1 MESKGIKE
9 IRRIKRTNAEEIARR
24 AEIAGALWL
33 ESVGSTNDWA
43 KDWIRAADA
52 STATPFWV
60 GAERQTAGRGRG
72 EHRWA
77 AWDGAATF
85 SLIARW
91 RDFRLTRR
99 ESAELSLRVADAVA
113 STAREFAPNA
123 EIWVKPPN
131 DVYVG
136 DRKLAGI
143 LIESPNAEFVV
154 VGVGVNVGNRSTEAP
169 PELRERVV
177 SLAEL
182 LDANDASN
190 VNSADSANGASGANG
205 GDDGKAASAFDV
217 DAVRTA
223 LAIRVVRRMLR
234 RDVEER

>member
-9 IRRIKRTNAEEIARR
+9 IRRIKRTSAEEIARR
-24 AEIAGALWL
+24 TEIAGALWL
-33 ESVGSTNDWA
+33 ETVDSTNDRA
-43 KDWIRAADA
+43 KDWIRTANAALE
-52 STATPFWV
+52 TPFWV

-72 EHRWA
+72 DHVWA
-77 AWDGAATF
+77 AWDGALTF

-99 ESAELSLRVADAVA
+99 ESGELSLRVADAVA

-177 SLAEL
+177 SLAEAV
-182 LDANDASN
+182 DET
-190 VNSADSANGASGANG
+190 GE
-205 GDDGKAASAFDV
+205 KAAGSAFDG
-217 DAVRTA
+217 DAVRTEFA
-223 LAIRVVRRMLR
+223 VRVVRRMLG
-234 RDVEER
+234 RDDE

>member
-1 MESKGIKE
+1 MESE
-9 IRRIKRTNAEEIARR
+9 EIKRLNAEEIARQ

-33 ESVGSTNDWA
+33 ETVGSTNDWG
-43 KDWIRAADA
+43 KDWIRAANA
-52 STATPFWV
+52 STETPFWV

-72 EHRWA
+72 DHSWA
-77 AWDGAATF
+77 AWNGALTF

-99 ESAELSLRVADAVA
+99 ESAELSLQVAEAVA
-113 STAREFAPNA
+113 ATAREFAPNA

-131 DVYVG
+131 DVYVR

-154 VGVGVNVGNRSTEAP
+154 VGVGVNVGNRSTDAP
-169 PELRERVV
+169 TELRERVV

-182 LDANDASN
+182 NDEQAEN
-190 VNSADSANGASGANG
+190 
-205 GDDGKAASAFDV
+205 AFDV
-217 DAVRTA
+217 DAARAAFAV
-223 LAIRVVRRMLR
+223 RVVRRMLR
-234 RDVEER
+234 RDGANG

>member
-1 MESKGIKE
+1 MERRE
-9 IRRIKRTNAEEIARR
+9 TRRINAEEIARR
-24 AEIAGALWL
+24 AKIAGALWL
-33 ESVGSTNDWA
+33 ETVGSTNDWA
-43 KDWIRAADA
+43 KDWIRTANET
-52 STATPFWV
+52 TATPFGV

-72 EHRWA
+72 EHTWA
-77 AWDGAATF
+77 AWDGALTF

-99 ESAELSLRVADAVA
+99 ESVALSLRVADAVA
-113 STAREFAPNA
+113 ATAREFAPNA

-136 DRKLAGI
+136 ERKLAGI
-143 LIESPNAEFVV
+143 LIESPNAEFLV

-182 LDANDASN
+182 
-190 VNSADSANGASGANG
+190 SGEIG
-205 GDDGKAASAFDV
+205 EKAAGNAFDV
-217 DAVRTA
+217 DAVRTEF
-223 LAIRVVRRMLR
+223 AIRVVRRTLE
-234 RDVEER
+234 RDVR

>member
-1 MESKGIKE
+1 MERKGTGTE
-9 IRRIKRTNAEEIARR
+9 RIDADEIARR
-24 AEIAGALWL
+24 TEIAGALWL
-33 ESVGSTNDWA
+33 ETVGSTNDWA
-43 KDWIRAADA
+43 KDWIRTADA
-52 STATPFWV
+52 ATQTPFWI

-72 EHRWA
+72 EHVWA
-77 AWDGAATF
+77 AWDGALTF

-113 STAREFAPNA
+113 STARDFAPSA

-136 DRKLAGI
+136 ERKLAGI

-182 LDANDASN
+182 
-190 VNSADSANGASGANG
+190 NGANVETAE
-205 GDDGKAASAFDV
+205 KAAENAFDV
-217 DAVRTA
+217 DAVRA
-223 LAIRVVRRMLR
+223 AFAIRVVRRTLG
-234 RDVEER
+234 RDVE

>member
-1 MESKGIKE
+1 ME
-9 IRRIKRTNAEEIARR
+9 RRGRKRTNAEEIARR
-24 AEIAGALWL
+24 TEIAGALWL
-33 ESVGSTNDWA
+33 ETVGSTNDWA
-43 KDWIRAADA
+43 KDWIRTATAA
-52 STATPFWV
+52 TETPFWV

-72 EHRWA
+72 DHTWA
-77 AWDGAATF
+77 AWNGALTF

-113 STAREFAPNA
+113 ATTREFAPTA

-131 DVYVG
+131 DVYVR

-154 VGVGVNVGNRSTEAP
+154 VGVGVNVGNRSTDAP
-169 PELRERVV
+169 EELRNRVV

-182 LDANDASN
+182 SDKSTE
-190 VNSADSANGASGANG
+190 
-205 GDDGKAASAFDV
+205 SAFDV

-223 LAIRVVRRMLR
+223 FAIRVVRRMLG
-234 RDVEER
+234 RDVE

>member
-1 MESKGIKE
+1 MERRE
-9 IRRIKRTNAEEIARR
+9 TRRINAEEIARR
-24 AEIAGALWL
+24 AKIAGALWL
-33 ESVGSTNDWA
+33 ETVGSTNDWA
-43 KDWIRAADA
+43 KDWIRAANET
-52 STATPFWV
+52 TATPFGV

-72 EHRWA
+72 EHTWA
-77 AWDGAATF
+77 AWDGALTF

-99 ESAELSLRVADAVA
+99 ESAALSLRVADAVA
-113 STAREFAPNA
+113 ATAREFAPNA

-136 DRKLAGI
+136 ERKLAGI
-143 LIESPNAEFVV
+143 LIESPNAEFLV

-182 LDANDASN
+182 
-190 VNSADSANGASGANG
+190 SGEIG
-205 GDDGKAASAFDV
+205 EKAAGNAFDV
-217 DAVRTA
+217 DAVRTEF
-223 LAIRVVRRMLR
+223 AIRVVRRMLE
-234 RDVEER
+234 RDVR

>member
-1 MESKGIKE
+1 MERKGTGTE
-9 IRRIKRTNAEEIARR
+9 RIDADEIARR
-24 AEIAGALWL
+24 TEIAGALWL
-33 ESVGSTNDWA
+33 ETVGSTNDWA
-43 KDWIRAADA
+43 KDWIRTADA
-52 STATPFWV
+52 ATQTPFWI

-72 EHRWA
+72 EHVWA
-77 AWDGAATF
+77 AWDGALTF

-99 ESAELSLRVADAVA
+99 ESGELSLRVADAVA

-136 DRKLAGI
+136 ERKLAGI

-154 VGVGVNVGNRSTEAP
+154 VGVGVNVGNRSTDAP
-169 PELRERVV
+169 EELRERVV

-182 LDANDASN
+182 SDERAEN
-190 VNSADSANGASGANG
+190 
-205 GDDGKAASAFDV
+205 AFDV
-217 DAVRTA
+217 DAVRA
-223 LAIRVVRRMLR
+223 AFAVRVVRRMLR
-234 RDVEER
+234 RDGAND

>member
-9 IRRIKRTNAEEIARR
+9 IRRIKRTGAEEIARR
-24 AEIAGALWL
+24 TEIAGALWL
-33 ESVGSTNDWA
+33 ETVDSTNDRA
-43 KDWIRAADA
+43 KDWIRAA
-52 STATPFWV
+52 TAAFETPFWV

-72 EHRWA
+72 DHVWA
-77 AWDGAATF
+77 AWDGALTF

-123 EIWVKPPN
+123 EIWMKPPN

-177 SLAEL
+177 SLAESVGEI
-182 LDANDASN
+182 DEI
-190 VNSADSANGASGANG
+190 GE
-205 GDDGKAASAFDV
+205 KAAENAFDV
-217 DAVRTA
+217 DAVRTEF
-223 LAIRVVRRMLR
+223 AIRVVRRMLE
-234 RDVEER
+234 RDVG

>member
-1 MESKGIKE
+1 MIFLQ
-9 IRRIKRTNAEEIARR
+9 I
-24 AEIAGALWL
+24 LH
-33 ESVGSTNDWA
+33 GSLL
-43 KDWIRAADA
+43 I
-52 STATPFWV
+52 P
-60 GAERQTAGRGRG
+60 ERGRG

-123 EIWVKPPN
+123 EVWVKPPN
-131 DVYVG
+131 DVYAAE
-136 DRKLAGI
+136 RKLAGI

-169 PELRERVV
+169 PELWERVV

-182 LDANDASN
+182 
-190 VNSADSANGASGANG
+190 V
-205 GDDGKAASAFDV
+205 GDDGEKAAAGAFDV
-217 DAVRTA
+217 DAVREA
-223 LAIRVVRRMLR
+223 FAIRVVRRMLR

>member
-1 MESKGIKE
+1 MESREIKGIK
-9 IRRIKRTNAEEIARR
+9 RANAEEIARR
-24 AEIAGALWL
+24 AEIAGAVWL
-33 ESVGSTNDWA
+33 ETVGSTNDWA
-43 KDWIRAADA
+43 KDWIR
-52 STATPFWV
+52 TAGEGAETPFWV

-72 EHRWA
+72 DHSWA
-77 AWDGAATF
+77 AWDGALTF
-85 SLIARW
+85 SLVARW

-113 STAREFAPNA
+113 STAREFAPTA

-131 DVYVG
+131 DVYANG
-136 DRKLAGI
+136 RKLTGI

-169 PELRERVV
+169 EELRERVV

-182 LDANDASN
+182 VEES
-190 VNSADSANGASGANG
+190 
-205 GDDGKAASAFDV
+205 AASAFDV

-223 LAIRVVRRMLR
+223 FAIRVVRRMLGR
-234 RDVEER
+234 AVESR

>member
-1 MESKGIKE
+1 M
-9 IRRIKRTNAEEIARR
+9 NAEEIARR
-24 AEIAGALWL
+24 AEIAGARWL

-43 KDWIRAADA
+43 KDWIRAASA
-52 STATPFWV
+52 APETPFWV

-72 EHRWA
+72 DRRWA
-77 AWDGAATF
+77 AWDGALTF

-99 ESAELSLRVADAVA
+99 ESAELSTRVADAVA
-113 STAREFAPNA
+113 ATAREFAAGA

-131 DVYVG
+131 DVYVRE
-136 DRKLAGI
+136 RKLAGI

-177 SLAEL
+177 SLAE
-182 LDANDASN
+182 AA
-190 VNSADSANGASGANG
+190 GAF
-205 GDDGKAASAFDV
+205 DDV
-217 DAVRTA
+217 DAVRA
-223 LAIRVVRRMLR
+223 EFAIRAVRRMLR
-234 RDVEER
+234 RDVAES

>member
-1 MESKGIKE
+1 M
-9 IRRIKRTNAEEIARR
+9 NAEEIARR

-33 ESVGSTNDWA
+33 ETVGSTNDRA
-43 KDWIRAADA
+43 KDWIRTANAAFE
-52 STATPFWV
+52 TPFWI

-72 EHRWA
+72 EHVWA
-77 AWDGAATF
+77 AWNGALTF

-99 ESAELSLRVADAVA
+99 ESAELSLRVAEAVA
-113 STAREFAPNA
+113 AAAREFAPNA

-136 DRKLAGI
+136 ERKLAGI

-177 SLAEL
+177 SLAEAV
-182 LDANDASN
+182 DANA
-190 VNSADSANGASGANG
+190 V
-205 GDDGKAASAFDV
+205 GKTESAFDV
-217 DAVRTA
+217 AAVRTEFA
-223 LAIRVVRRMLR
+223 VRVVRRMLR
-234 RDVEER
+234 RDVE

>member
-1 MESKGIKE
+1 MERNG
-9 IRRIKRTNAEEIARR
+9 RKRTNVEEIARR
-24 AEIAGALWL
+24 TEIAGALWL
-33 ESVGSTNDWA
+33 ETVGSTNDWA
-43 KDWIRAADA
+43 KDWIRTATAA
-52 STATPFWV
+52 TETPFWV

-72 EHRWA
+72 DHTWA
-77 AWDGAATF
+77 AWNGALTF

-113 STAREFAPNA
+113 ETAREFAPSA

-131 DVYVG
+131 DVYVR
-136 DRKLAGI
+136 DRKLSGI

-154 VGVGVNVGNRSTEAP
+154 VGVGVNVGNRSTDAP
-169 PELRERVV
+169 EELRNRVV

-182 LDANDASN
+182 SDESTE
-190 VNSADSANGASGANG
+190 
-205 GDDGKAASAFDV
+205 SAFDV

-223 LAIRVVRRMLR
+223 FAIRVVRRMLR
-234 RDVEER
+234 RSAEND

>member
-1 MESKGIKE
+1 ME
-9 IRRIKRTNAEEIARR
+9 RREIKRLDAEEIARR
-24 AEIAGALWL
+24 TEIASALWL

-43 KDWIRAADA
+43 KDWIRTADA

-72 EHRWA
+72 DHSWA
-77 AWDGAATF
+77 AWNGALTF

-113 STAREFAPNA
+113 ETAREFAPTA

-131 DVYVG
+131 DVYVC

-169 PELRERVV
+169 EELRERVV
-177 SLAEL
+177 SLVELIDKEAE
-182 LDANDASN
+182 
-190 VNSADSANGASGANG
+190 
-205 GDDGKAASAFDV
+205 SAFDV

-223 LAIRVVRRMLR
+223 FAVRVVRRMLR
-234 RDVEER
+234 RAAEND

>member
-1 MESKGIKE
+1 MESKEIKGIK
-9 IRRIKRTNAEEIARR
+9 RANAEEIARR
-24 AEIAGALWL
+24 TEIAGALWL
-33 ESVGSTNDWA
+33 ETVGSTNDWG
-43 KDWIRAADA
+43 KDWIRAANAA
-52 STATPFWV
+52 SETPFWV

-72 EHRWA
+72 DHTWA
-77 AWDGAATF
+77 AWDGALTF
-85 SLIARW
+85 SLVARW
-91 RDFRLTRR
+91 RDFRLTRS

-113 STAREFAPNA
+113 TTAREFAPNA

-136 DRKLAGI
+136 ERKLAGI

-169 PELRERVV
+169 EELRERVV

-182 LDANDASN
+182 LDAQA
-190 VNSADSANGASGANG
+190 
-205 GDDGKAASAFDV
+205 KTAFDV

-223 LAIRVVRRMLR
+223 FAIRVVRRMLR
-234 RDVEER
+234 RDGENG

>member
-1 MESKGIKE
+1 ME
-9 IRRIKRTNAEEIARR
+9 RRGRKRTNAEEIARR
-24 AEIAGALWL
+24 TEIAGALWL
-33 ESVGSTNDWA
+33 ETVGSTNDWA
-43 KDWIRAADA
+43 KDWIRTATAA
-52 STATPFWV
+52 TETPFWV

-72 EHRWA
+72 DHTWA
-77 AWDGAATF
+77 AWNGALTF

-113 STAREFAPNA
+113 ATTREFAPTA

-131 DVYVG
+131 DVYVR

-154 VGVGVNVGNRSTEAP
+154 VGVGVNVGNRSTDAP
-169 PELRERVV
+169 EELRNRVV

-182 LDANDASN
+182 SDESTE
-190 VNSADSANGASGANG
+190 
-205 GDDGKAASAFDV
+205 SAFDV

-223 LAIRVVRRMLR
+223 FAIRVVRRMLR
-234 RDVEER
+234 RSAEND

>member
-1 MESKGIKE
+1 ME
-9 IRRIKRTNAEEIARR
+9 RREIKRLDAEEIARR
-24 AEIAGALWL
+24 TEIASALWL

-43 KDWIRAADA
+43 KDWIRTADA

-72 EHRWA
+72 DHSWA
-77 AWDGAATF
+77 AWNGALTF

-99 ESAELSLRVADAVA
+99 ESAELSLRVAEAVA
-113 STAREFAPNA
+113 STARELAPSA

-131 DVYVG
+131 DVYVRE
-136 DRKLAGI
+136 RKLAGI

-154 VGVGVNVGNRSTEAP
+154 VGVGVNVGNRSTDAP
-169 PELRERVV
+169 EELRERVV
-177 SLAEL
+177 SLAEA
-182 LDANDASN
+182 LDAKT
-190 VNSADSANGASGANG
+190 G
-205 GDDGKAASAFDV
+205 SAFDV

-223 LAIRVVRRMLR
+223 FAIRVVRRMLR
-234 RDVEER
+234 RDGANG

>member
-1 MESKGIKE
+1 MESKEIKGIK
-9 IRRIKRTNAEEIARR
+9 RANAEEIARR
-24 AEIAGALWL
+24 TEIVGALWL
-33 ESVGSTNDWA
+33 ETVGSTNDWG
-43 KDWIRAADA
+43 KDWIRAANAA
-52 STATPFWV
+52 SETPFWV

-72 EHRWA
+72 DHTWA
-77 AWDGAATF
+77 AWDGALTF
-85 SLIARW
+85 SLVARW
-91 RDFRLTRR
+91 RDFRLTRS

-113 STAREFAPNA
+113 TTAREFAPNA

-136 DRKLAGI
+136 ERKLAGI

-169 PELRERVV
+169 EELRERVV

-182 LDANDASN
+182 LDAQA
-190 VNSADSANGASGANG
+190 
-205 GDDGKAASAFDV
+205 KTAFDV

-223 LAIRVVRRMLR
+223 FAIRVVRRMLR
-234 RDVEER
+234 RDGENG

>member
-1 MESKGIKE
+1 MERKGTGTE
-9 IRRIKRTNAEEIARR
+9 RIDADEIARR
-24 AEIAGALWL
+24 TEIAGALWL
-33 ESVGSTNDWA
+33 ETVGSTNDWA
-43 KDWIRAADA
+43 KDWIRTADA
-52 STATPFWV
+52 ATQTPFWI

-72 EHRWA
+72 EHVWA
-77 AWDGAATF
+77 AWDGALTF

-91 RDFRLTRR
+91 RDFRLTRQ

-113 STAREFAPNA
+113 STARDFAPSA

-136 DRKLAGI
+136 ERKLAGI

-182 LDANDASN
+182 
-190 VNSADSANGASGANG
+190 NGANVETAE
-205 GDDGKAASAFDV
+205 KAAENAFDV
-217 DAVRTA
+217 DAVRA
-223 LAIRVVRRMLR
+223 AFAIRVVRRTLG
-234 RDVEER
+234 RDVE

>member
-1 MESKGIKE
+1 MERNG
-9 IRRIKRTNAEEIARR
+9 RKRTNVEEIARR
-24 AEIAGALWL
+24 TEIAGALWL
-33 ESVGSTNDWA
+33 ETVGSTNDWA
-43 KDWIRAADA
+43 KDWIRTATAA
-52 STATPFWV
+52 TETPFWV

-72 EHRWA
+72 DHTWA
-77 AWDGAATF
+77 AWNGALTF

-113 STAREFAPNA
+113 STAREFAPTA

-131 DVYVG
+131 DVYVR
-136 DRKLAGI
+136 DRKLSGI

-154 VGVGVNVGNRSTEAP
+154 VGVGVNVGNRSTDAP
-169 PELRERVV
+169 EELRNRVV

-182 LDANDASN
+182 SDESTE
-190 VNSADSANGASGANG
+190 
-205 GDDGKAASAFDV
+205 SAFDV

-223 LAIRVVRRMLR
+223 FAIRVVRRMLR
-234 RDVEER
+234 RSAEND

>member
-1 MESKGIKE
+1 MERKGTGTE
-9 IRRIKRTNAEEIARR
+9 RIDADEIARR
-24 AEIAGALWL
+24 TEIAGALWL
-33 ESVGSTNDWA
+33 ETVGSTNDWA
-43 KDWIRAADA
+43 KDWIRTADA
-52 STATPFWV
+52 ATQTPFWI

-72 EHRWA
+72 EHVWA
-77 AWDGAATF
+77 AWDGALTF

-113 STAREFAPNA
+113 STTRDFAPSA

-136 DRKLAGI
+136 ERKLAGI

-182 LDANDASN
+182 
-190 VNSADSANGASGANG
+190 NGANVETAE
-205 GDDGKAASAFDV
+205 KAAENAFDV
-217 DAVRTA
+217 DAVRA
-223 LAIRVVRRMLR
+223 AFAIRVVRRTLG
-234 RDVEER
+234 RDVE

>member
-1 MESKGIKE
+1 MERKGIE
-9 IRRIKRTNAEEIARR
+9 GIKGAVAEEIARR
-24 AEIAGALWL
+24 TEIAGALWL
-33 ESVGSTNDWA
+33 ETVGSTNDWA
-43 KDWIRAADA
+43 KDWIRTADA
-52 STATPFWV
+52 STETPFWV

-72 EHRWA
+72 DHTWA
-77 AWDGAATF
+77 AWDGALTF

-113 STAREFAPNA
+113 STAREFAPTA

-131 DVYVG
+131 DVYAN
-136 DRKLAGI
+136 DRKLTGI

-169 PELRERVV
+169 EALRERVV

-182 LDANDASN
+182 VDE
-190 VNSADSANGASGANG
+190 
-205 GDDGKAASAFDV
+205 KAEQRFDV

-223 LAIRVVRRMLR
+223 FAVRIVRRILG
-234 RDVEER
+234 RDVEQR